1 MCLDVGAIS
10 QLGEQFLPEFEV
22 LVEVGHHG
30 QVHEGGLP
38 RGLQEGGQLELLD
51 QSEMSTRG
59 VHQSQLTWSSGSLK
73 VMDSGAS
80 PENVS
85 KMGVGS
91 PSAENS
97 LEAPSL
103 LW

>member
-1 MCLDVGAIS
+1 MALQVRDH
-10 QLGEQFLPEFEV
+10 GER
-22 LVEVGHHG
+22 
-30 QVHEGGLP
+30 HEGDLA
-38 RGLQEGGQLELLD
+38 RGLEEGGQVELLD
-51 QSEMSTRG
+51 QSEVSMISCP
-59 VHQSQLTWSSGSLK
+59 VHQSQRTWSSGSLK
-73 VMDSGAS
+73 VMDRGAS
-80 PENVS
+80 PENVW

>member
-1 MCLDVGAIS
+1 
-10 QLGEQFLPEFEV
+10 
-22 LVEVGHHG
+22 
-30 QVHEGGLP
+30 
-38 RGLQEGGQLELLD
+38 
-51 QSEMSTRG
+51 MSTRG

-73 VMDSGAS
+73 VMDRGAS